1 VIAAARLFFIMG
13 VFGLIA
19 GGTYLGGNWGH
30 PEMAGVG
37 LLMAFFGACAF
48 IGTMLWL
55 ASPANKRRIP
65 APDTGLA
72 GSAKPKTG
80 ARDEH
85 GNIHVIPP
93 SIAPA
98 IYSLAG
104 ALLLAGFVYRHQLKG
119 VGPVLVILG
128 VLLFV
133 TATVVWYR
141 AASRDARAKI
151 HGHDAQGDGHG
162 DAHGEAYGE
171 AYGAAYGAAHAAA
184 AVEEPAGPPGPA
196 NYFEQLREAFELG
209 DADWAAGAYAVD
221 AVYYEPAN
229 PPHVGREDIR
239 GYLNDLLKSH
249 PNLSI
254 RVERMGVDGDSAIV
268 EWTWSFRTPDNRRV
282 SGQAGATVIQVG
294 PKGITYHRDYL

>member
-13 VFGLIA
+13 MFGLVA
-19 GGTYLGGNWGH
+19 GGTYLGWNWGH
-30 PEMAGVG
+30 PEAAGVG

-48 IGTMLWL
+48 IGTILWMS
-55 ASPANKRRIP
+55 SPANKRRVP
-65 APDTGLA
+65 APDTGLP
-72 GSAKPKTG
+72 GSANPKTG
-80 ARDEH
+80 ARDQH
-85 GNIHVIPP
+85 GNMHVIPP

-104 ALLLAGFVYRHQLKG
+104 ALLLAGFVYRHQLTA
-119 VGPVLVILG
+119 VGPFLVVLG
-128 VLLFV
+128 VLLFL

-141 AASRDARAKI
+141 ATSRDARAKI
-151 HGHDAQGDGHG
+151 HGHGAHDAA
-162 DAHGEAYGE
+162 DAHG
-171 AYGAAYGAAHAAA
+171 GAHGGAHAVA
-184 AVEEPAGPPGPA
+184 AVEEPEGPPGPA
-196 NYFEQLREAFELG
+196 NYFEQLREAFEIG

-239 GYLNDLLKSH
+239 AYLTDLLKGH
-249 PNLSI
+249 RNLSI
-254 RVERMGVDGDSAIV
+254 TVERMGVNGDSAIV
-268 EWTWSFRTPDNRRV
+268 EWTWAFRTPDNRRV

>member
-19 GGTYLGGNWGH
+19 GGTYLGWNWGH

-55 ASPANKRRIP
+55 SSPANKRRLP
-65 APDTGLA
+65 APDTGLP
-72 GSAKPKTG
+72 GSANPRTG

-85 GNIHVIPP
+85 GNMHVIPP

-104 ALLLAGFVYRHQLKG
+104 ALLLAGFVYRNQVKG
-119 VGPVLVILG
+119 VGPVCITLG

-141 AASRDARAKI
+141 ATSAAARAKV
-151 HGHDAQGDGHG
+151 HGHGETH
-162 DAHGEAYGE
+162 DAHP
-171 AYGAAYGAAHAAA
+171 AAA
-184 AVEEPAGPPGPA
+184 TVEEPAGPPGPT

-209 DADWAAGAYAVD
+209 DADWASGAYAVD

-239 GYLNDLLKSH
+239 GYLNDLLKGH
-249 PNLSI
+249 RNLSI
-254 RVERMGVDGDSAIV
+254 TVERMGVDGDSAIV

-282 SGQAGATVIQVG
+282 TAQAGATVIQVG

>member
-1 VIAAARLFFIMG
+1 VIAAARLFFVMG

-19 GGTYLGGNWGH
+19 GGTYLGFNWGH

-37 LLMAFFGACAF
+37 LLMAFFIACLF
-48 IGTMLWL
+48 IGSMLWS
-55 ASPANKRRIP
+55 ASPANKRRLP
-65 APDTGLA
+65 APDTGLP
-72 GSAKPKTG
+72 GSANPKFG

-85 GNIHVIPP
+85 GNVHVIPP

-104 ALLLAGFVYRHQLKG
+104 ALLLAGFVYRNQIKG
-119 VGPVLVILG
+119 VGPVCITLG

-141 AASRDARAKI
+141 ATSADARAKV
-151 HGHDAQGDGHG
+151 HGH
-162 DAHGEAYGE
+162 
-171 AYGAAYGAAHAAA
+171 GAEHAAPVV
-184 AVEEPAGPPGPA
+184 VEEPAGPPGPA
-196 NYFEQLREAFELG
+196 NYFEQLREAFEIG
-209 DADWAAGAYAVD
+209 DADWAAGAYAPD

-229 PPHVGREDIR
+229 PPHEGREDIR
-239 GYLNDLLKSH
+239 GYLNDLLKGH

-254 RVERMGVDGDSAIV
+254 TVERMGVDGDSAIV
-268 EWTWSFRTPDNRRV
+268 EWTWSFRAPDNRRV
-282 SGQAGATVIQVG
+282 TGQAGATVIQVG